1 MTQFLWR
8 WVIGIGLAVVAVV
21 LAVGTAGTGA
31 RAARPADSTITP
43 TYFIHL
49 PLVVRESGPTS
60 TPTPTPTPTNTPT
73 PTSTPCST
81 SNVSGTYLSQ
91 VSNLVNHGCPV
102 SPPAPPQG
110 EMIVIQDGTALT
122 LRVGGDA
129 TGTIDP
135 ATGRFTVSAPLSP
148 AAGCPAGLTCLNT
161 TTGTF
166 AIGQAS
172 MTFAGNGRVDI
183 SVFGS
188 AFCHITYDIAG
199 ARTSCAPMAA
209 P

>member
-1 MTQFLWR
+1 
-8 WVIGIGLAVVAVV
+8 
-21 LAVGTAGTGA
+21 
-31 RAARPADSTITP
+31 
-43 TYFIHL
+43 
-49 PLVVRESGPTS
+49 
-60 TPTPTPTPTNTPT
+60 
-73 PTSTPCST
+73 
-81 SNVSGTYLSQ
+81 
-91 VSNLVNHGCPV
+91 
-102 SPPAPPQG
+102 
-110 EMIVIQDGTALT
+110 MIVIQDGTALT